1 MKTLLFI
8 LLGIFTLSESYL
20 IYGFYSYQL
29 NIIESVMFTVS
40 GLTLL
45 VTTLFLGYY
54 NKGLRIASKGLFTL
68 LCLIGMWFNLLSIKN
83 VVDYN
88 PIELKQIPKK
98 QSWNQYKSKGHSWIA
113 YKEYIENDYRV
124 EVKQIQE
131 QNKEIK
137 KQNQILYSRF
147 KSKSEIKYNEI
158 VFFIGRGLFSILLI
172 FAIDLIV
179 VLIQSQNKSQSQNAN
194 KIKDFGD
201 QSQSDSQTNH
211 NTKEK
216 IFELSKEKYRNGSR
230 KYTNK
235 KIASLVG
242 CDISFVDRL
251 IQKRKYNKR
260 ENTQN
265 KIYRI
270 K

>member
-20 IYGFYSYQL
+20 IYGFYRYQL
-29 NIIESVMFTVS
+29 NILESIMFTVS

-45 VTTLFLGYY
+45 ITTLFLGYY
-54 NKGLRIASKGLFTL
+54 KKGLRIASKGLFTL

-83 VVDYN
+83 VVDYK
-88 PIELKQIPKK
+88 PLELKQIPKK
-98 QSWNQYKSKGHSWIA
+98 ESWNQYHDRGHSWIA
-113 YKEYIENDYRV
+113 YKEYVENDYRI

-137 KQNQILYSRF
+137 KQNEILYSRY
-147 KSKSEIKYNEI
+147 KNKSEIKYNEI
-158 VFFIGRGLFSILLI
+158 VFFVGRGLFSILLI

-179 VLIQSQNKSQSQNAN
+179 ILIQSQNKSQSQNTN
-194 KIKDFGD
+194 KINVFDD
-201 QSQSDSQTNH
+201 QSQDESQANH
-211 NTKEK
+211 NVMDE
-216 IFELSKEKYRNGSR
+216 IIRLSKEKYSNGSR

-235 KIASLVG
+235 KIASLVD
-242 CDISFVDRL
+242 CDISFVDKL
-251 IQKRKYNKR
+251 IQKRKYNK
-260 ENTQN
+260 TKT